1 MENNTYKKKEYVQSD
16 AVNQAYTALQA
27 QQAAKPGA
35 YASKYQ
41 AGIDDTINKIMN
53 REKFSYDLNGDALYQ
68 QYKDKYTTQGKLAMM
83 DTMGQAATMTGGFGS
98 SYSQAAGQQAYQGYM
113 QQLNDVVPELYQM
126 AYDRYNQEGQDLYN
140 QYALLSQQEE
150 ADYGKYRDTVA
161 DHRAERDY
169 LAGRYDSE
177 RGYDYG
183 KYVDDTNFDYG
194 IHRDS
199 VSDSQWN
206 QSLEY
211 QKQQDAIAKDQWDKT
226 FDYQKQQDAVANEQ
240 WDKTFEYQQSQDA
253 IANEQWDK
261 QFDLAAQQHKLNE
274 LKFESAEEQQAW
286 ENLMYETEY
295 ADSRKD
301 KATAEATDLALKWL
315 SMGVMP
321 EQDVLDAAGI
331 SGESAQAMVDAI
343 EADDT
348 YNKSQDA
355 MAQAGAKAEMMIKSG
370 VMPDAETIKA
380 WGVPEETVQAMVD
393 VVNDAEVAGIDE
405 RNRAEAR
412 EIAMTLI
419 ASGVD
424 VPREISAISGLSEKV
439 TAALQKAYQA
449 TAKSSTGGS
458 SVSDLTKISDTTL
471 DLLENFGEPA
481 ATAYANMMVTNGF
494 IDHDQ
499 LKDILDLAGNSI
511 NGGEFADGADVTVE
525 DIGGTTP
532 EPEQKMKVEEEDEE
546 EEKKKK
552 NPVTTGGGGGTSI
565 KATHKRD

>member
-140 QYALLSQQEE
+140 QYALLSQQEA

-206 QSLEY
+206 QSFEY
-211 QKQQDAIAKDQWDKT
+211 QKQQDTI
-226 FDYQKQQDAVANEQ
+226 ANEQ
-240 WDKTFEYQQSQDA
+240 WDKTFE
-253 IANEQWDK
+253 
-261 QFDLAAQQHKLNE
+261 LAAQQHKLDE

-301 KATAEATDLALKWL
+301 KTTAEATDLALKWL

-321 EQDVLDAAGI
+321 EADVLSTAGI
-331 SGESAQAMVDAI
+331 SEESAQAMVDAI
-343 EADDT
+343 EAEDS

-449 TAKSSTGGS
+449 TAKPSTGGS

-471 DLLENFGEPA
+471 DLLENFGKPA
-481 ATAYANMMVTNGF
+481 ATAYVNMMATNGF
-494 IDHDQ
+494 IDESQ
-499 LKDILDLAGNSI
+499 ILDILDLAGDPI

-525 DIGGTTP
+525 DIGGTIP
-532 EPEQKMKVEEEDEE
+532 EPEQKVKVEEE

-552 NPVTTGGGGGTSI
+552 NPMTTGGGGGTSI

>member
-41 AGIDDTINKIMN
+41 TGIDDTINKIMN

-140 QYALLSQQEE
+140 QYALLSQQEA

-183 KYVDDTNFDYG
+183 KYVDDTNFDHG

-199 VSDSQWN
+199 VSDS
-206 QSLEY
+206 
-211 QKQQDAIAKDQWDKT
+211 
-226 FDYQKQQDAVANEQ
+226 Q

-253 IANEQWDK
+253 IAKEQWDKTFDYQNQQDAVANEQWGK

-274 LKFESAEEQQAW
+274 LQFESAEEQQAW

-380 WGVPEETVQAMVD
+380 WGVPAETVQAMVD

-449 TAKSSTGGS
+449 TAKPSTGGS
-458 SVSDLTKISDTTL
+458 SVSDLTKISDTAL

-499 LKDILDLAGNSI
+499 LKDILDLAGDSN

-525 DIGGTTP
+525 DIGVTTP
-532 EPEQKMKVEEEDEE
+532 EPEQKMKVEEE

-552 NPVTTGGGGGTSI
+552 NPMTTGGGGGTSI